1 MSKPNNK
8 RFNQLRKNWN
18 AFGEQDPM
26 WAILTQ
32 KGKKGNKWEKEP
44 FFRSGNNEINRV
56 LKYVNT
62 LEIDLKKNRA
72 LDFGCGLGRL
82 TQALAR
88 HFKFVDGVDVASSMI
103 TQANAFNQFP
113 GKVHYHLNEKPNLKV
128 FPDDHFDFIYS
139 NITLQHIPKPY
150 IRPYIQELI
159 RVLEPGGL
167 LIFQMPSD
175 INWKKPDG
183 KIAWNGMVT
192 KWVYQLRLDRIY
204 RRLRYMNQP
213 IMEINLLRK
222 DEVLSVLTEAGA
234 QALDIVPNKSAGQ
247 TIEGYRYSIT
257 K

>member
-1 MSKPNNK
+1 MEKPNNK

-32 KGKKGNKWEKEP
+32 EGKKGNKWEKES

-103 TQANAFNQFP
+103 TQANDFNQFP

-175 INWKKPDG
+175 INWKKPD
-183 KIAWNGMVT
+183 
-192 KWVYQLRLDRIY
+192 
-204 RRLRYMNQP
+204 
-213 IMEINLLRK
+213 
-222 DEVLSVLTEAGA
+222 
-234 QALDIVPNKSAGQ
+234 
-247 TIEGYRYSIT
+247 
-257 K
+257 